1 MSSRKES
8 NIEKAVEQLR
18 NEGLSVCGV
27 KCHASHAK
35 HRSRL
40 IETALQTFGGI
51 DIVVPNAAVNP
62 EVGPVLECSEFAWT
76 RLFDVN
82 VKAAFM
88 LTKEVWP
95 HLKARGSGN
104 IVYVSSIAG
113 YQPWSTIGAYAVT
126 KTTLMGLTKAV
137 SQSAASDNVRV
148 NCIAPGIVETK
159 FSKVL
164 YETPEA
170 KEKALSM
177 IPMRKLAQ
185 PEDIAGTVAFLV
197 SDDASYITGETIC
210 IAGGMSSR
218 L

>member
-1 MSSRKES
+1 M
-8 NIEKAVEQLR
+8 
-18 NEGLSVCGV
+18 CGV
-27 KCHASHAK
+27 KCHASHPK

-40 IETALQTFGGI
+40 IETALKTFGAI
-51 DIVVPNAAVNP
+51 DIVIPNAAVNP
-62 EVGPVLECSEFAWT
+62 EVGGVLDCSEFAWN

-88 LTKEVWP
+88 LSKEVHP
-95 HLKARGSGN
+95 HLKERGSGN

-113 YQPWSTIGAYAVT
+113 YQPWQSIGAYAVT
-126 KTTLMGLTKAV
+126 KTTLLGLTKAV
-137 SQSAASDNVRV
+137 SQAVASDNIRV

-170 KEKALSM
+170 RENALKM
-177 IPMRKLAQ
+177 IPMKKLAQ